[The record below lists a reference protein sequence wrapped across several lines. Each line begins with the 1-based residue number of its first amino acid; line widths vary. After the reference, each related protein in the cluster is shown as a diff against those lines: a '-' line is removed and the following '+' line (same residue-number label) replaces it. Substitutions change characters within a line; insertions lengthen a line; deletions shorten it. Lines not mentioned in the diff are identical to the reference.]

1 MEKGRSKKNDGGA
14 KKDGGCIHNL
24 ALYRKVLDNVHE
36 EIMLLG
42 RDYRIMWANKGVI
55 DKYGSAKAGVISGF
69 CYEVTHG
76 LGHACKPPFDICP
89 LEEVMNNGGPVTV
102 LHTHFDRNGE
112 KIFAEVTAYPVYEKG
127 RIMEFIHISRDV
139 TERVM
144 AQERLKE
151 HQKAIIELSTPV
163 IEVWKGII
171 TLPLI
176 GIIDSSRARQ
186 IMENLLDVI
195 VKTSASIAIIDITGV
210 PIVDTEVAD
219 RLIKTIKAAML
230 LGTKCVMVGIKPEI
244 AQSMVHLG
252 VDLAGVSTF
261 ASLQSGLEYAFRETG
276 LKVVPQ

>member
-1 MEKGRSKKNDGGA
+1 MAKNRQA
-14 KKDGGCIHNL
+14 KNIEEGIHDL
-24 ALYRKVLDNVHE
+24 TIYKKVLDNVHE
-36 EIMLLG
+36 EIMLLDT
-42 RDYRIMWANKGVI
+42 DYRILWANKGVM
-55 DKYGSAKAGVISGF
+55 DKYGSAKAGVISEP
-69 CYEVTHG
+69 CYKVTHG
-76 LGHACKPPFDICP
+76 IDHVCRPPHDICP
-89 LEEVMNNGGPVTV
+89 IEEVMKDGGPVTV
-102 LHTHFDRNGE
+102 LHTHFNRNGD
-112 KIFAEVTAYPVYEKG
+112 KIYAEVTSYPVYDNG
-127 RIMEFIHISRDV
+127 RITEFIHISRDV
-139 TERVM
+139 TERVI
-144 AQERLKE
+144 AEERLKE

-171 TLPLI
+171 ALPLI

-230 LGTKCVMVGIKPEI
+230 LGTRCVMVGIKPEI

-252 VDLAGVSTF
+252 VDLSGVSTF
-261 ASLQSGLEYAFRETG
+261 ASLQSGLDYAFREMG